1 MNNNN
6 KLLCIRIKKQTLI
19 NYDGS
24 SSTGQ
29 VLDLLSRDHQ
39 FESYKSQG
47 HWRLTWSLISRP
59 VRLVEVRASWPGHPR

>member
-29 VLDLLSRDHQ
+29 ALGLLSRDHQ

-59 VRLVEVRASWPGHPR
+59 VRLVEVRVSWPGHPR